1 VRSRTALPVIS
12 GATAGRLRLSLLR
25 LRGDARPLCRRR
37 HVSALVALL
46 LALIPCAAL
55 IQTVQA
61 TAGSDTGHHVGAI
74 TTPGLISSSGLLS
87 ASPGSPVLG
96 QPLTI
101 TYTLS
106 CQTPSPGG
114 TVFLYQGG
122 NLLGINSVT
131 GINTIFFVQP
141 AYTGPLLYTA
151 TYTGGAT
158 VPPIPPA
165 RCLSS

>member
-1 VRSRTALPVIS
+1 MC
-12 GATAGRLRLSLLR
+12 GRR
-25 LRGDARPLCRRR
+25 DARPIRPRLY
-37 HVSALVALL
+37 VPVLLVLL
-46 LALIPCAAL
+46 LALIRSGAS
-55 IQTVQA
+55 VQA
-61 TAGSDTGHHVGAI
+61 AAGSGTGYHAGAAA
-74 TTPGLISSSGLLS
+74 TPALVPSSAVLS

-141 AYTGPLLYTA
+141 A
-151 TYTGGAT
+151 
-158 VPPIPPA
+158 
-165 RCLSS
+165 